1 MNKLFFF
8 FCAFFFLA
16 FSKAGAINP
25 PLNYPAVNDTNRVV
39 ASTDTVPY
47 HITSTDSSLR
57 VIPDTVPYVIEEEE
71 LESTF
76 DSLSFF
82 PAYDLYS
89 GWDTVNIHAPKFN
102 VKCLNDSIRELT
114 LCDKY
119 SCGYAHPF
127 LGNVTSSF
135 GPRKRRFH
143 YGIDID
149 LETGDQVVAAFDGK
163 VRIAKKS
170 SSYGNVIVIRH
181 SNGLETY
188 YAHLSKINV
197 EIDQDVYA
205 GQSIGLG
212 GNTGRSRGSHLHF
225 EVRYLGQPINPTE
238 MISFNDRR
246 LLSDTF
252 CLSKNTFSY
261 FNDVHKLANTH
272 SRGSVHVVRK
282 GDTLSGIAKKY
293 GTTVKS
299 LAQKNKLKTKT
310 TLRPGQKLKT

>member
-1 MNKLFFF
+1 MNKLFFI
-8 FCAFFFLA
+8 FCACFMLGFIKASAIVFPPIPTV
-16 FSKAGAINP
+16 FS
-25 PLNYPAVNDTNRVV
+25 DTNLTV
-39 ASTDTVPY
+39 STDTVPY
-47 HITSTDSSLR
+47 VLS
-57 VIPDTVPYVIEEEE
+57 EEEE
-71 LESTF
+71 IEGIS

-82 PAYDLYS
+82 PAYELYA
-89 GWDTVNIHAPKFN
+89 GWDTINIHVPKFN
-102 VKCLNDSIRELT
+102 VKSLNDSIRELA
-114 LCDKY
+114 LCDKNG
-119 SCGYAHPF
+119 CGYVHPF
-127 LGNVTSSF
+127 FGNVTSSF

-170 SSYGNVIVIRH
+170 ASYGNVIVIRH

-197 EIDQDVYA
+197 EIDQYVYA

-238 MISFNDRR
+238 MISFDDRK
-246 LLSDTF
+246 LISDTF

-261 FNDVHKLANTH
+261 FNDVHKLAHTT
-272 SRGSVHVVRK
+272 SRHKVHVVKK

-299 LAQKNKLKTKT
+299 LTQKNRLKTKT
-310 TLRPGQKLKT
+310 TLHPGQKLKT

>member
-1 MNKLFFF
+1 MNKLFIV
-8 FCAFFFLA
+8 FCACFLLI
-16 FSKAGAINP
+16 FSKAGATVFP
-25 PLNYPAVNDTNRVV
+25 PHNTYSSDTNRTV
-39 ASTDTVPY
+39 ATDTVPY
-47 HITSTDSSLR
+47 LID
-57 VIPDTVPYVIEEEE
+57 EEEM
-71 LESTF
+71 ESLVMS

-89 GWDTVNIHAPKFN
+89 GWDTINIHSPKFN
-102 VKCLNDSIRELT
+102 VKSLNDSIRELM
-114 LCDKY
+114 LCDKNG
-119 SCGYAHPF
+119 CGYVHPF

-170 SSYGNVIVIRH
+170 ASYGNVIVIRH

-205 GQSIGLG
+205 GQAIGLG

-225 EVRYLGQPINPTE
+225 EVRFLGQPINPTE
-238 MISFNDRR
+238 MISFDDRK
-246 LLSDTF
+246 LISDTF

-261 FNDVHKLANTH
+261 FEDVHKLARNTSKH
-272 SRGSVHVVRK
+272 NIHVVRK
-282 GDTLSGIAKKY
+282 GDTLSGIARKY
-293 GTTVKS
+293 GTTVKALS
-299 LAQKNKLKTKT
+299 QKNKIKTKT
-310 TLRPGQKLKT
+310 TLRLGQKLKT